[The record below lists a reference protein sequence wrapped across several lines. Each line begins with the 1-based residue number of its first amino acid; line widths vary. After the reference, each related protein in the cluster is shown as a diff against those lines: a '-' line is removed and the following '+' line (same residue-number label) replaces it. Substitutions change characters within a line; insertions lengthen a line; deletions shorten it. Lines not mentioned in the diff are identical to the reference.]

1 VRILHVIPSLDAGDG
16 GPSKAVVEICLASQA
31 FGDRVEIAAT
41 GLGPAPNEIPT
52 HLFPRRGKLDYKF
65 SPDLGRWLDAN
76 VKNYDVLHV
85 HAVFHHSTHL
95 AARAAKRAG
104 VPYLVRPLGTLN
116 DAYSLRQK
124 AWKKRWYLR
133 WIARK
138 ELDSAAALHCTSQP
152 EAEDMRRLGL
162 RAPKVVIP
170 HGLRLEQFEHLPSR
184 GAFRQKTGDTPVIV
198 FFGRVHPKKGFDIL
212 LPALESLD
220 KSASR
225 HRDFQL
231 LVAGPG
237 DEAYIATL
245 KAEAERRG
253 IAGYITWAGMQTGDA
268 RLQPLVDADI
278 FVLPSYNENWGIAVA
293 EAMACGVPVLV
304 SDQVDLCIE
313 VREWRAGL
321 VVACDVGELA
331 TAIARLLD
339 DPALRSECGANG
351 RRFVAQE
358 LPWGRVAGRLHD
370 LYEAARRGKVDE

>member
-1 VRILHVIPSLDAGDG
+1 MRILHVIPSLDAGES
-16 GPSKAVVEICLASQA
+16 GPFKAVAEICLASQA
-31 FGDRVEIAAT
+31 FGDHVEIAAT

-52 HLFPRRGKLDYKF
+52 HLFPRRGEFDYKF
-65 SPDLGRWLDAN
+65 SPELGKWLDAN
-76 VKNYDVLHV
+76 VKSYDVLHV

-95 AARAAKRAG
+95 AARAAKRTG
-104 VPYLVRPLGTLN
+104 MPYIVRPLGTLN
-116 DAYSLRQK
+116 DPDTLPEK

-170 HGLRLEQFEHLPSR
+170 HGLRLEQCERLPPR
-184 GAFRQKTGDTPVIV
+184 GVFRQKTGDTPVIV
-198 FFGRVHPKKGFDIL
+198 FYGRIHPKNGFDLL
-212 LPALESLD
+212 LPALESLT

-225 HRDFQL
+225 HRDFHF

-237 DEAYIATL
+237 DQAYIATL

-253 IAGYITWAGMQTGDA
+253 IAAHITWAGMQTGDA

-293 EAMACGVPVLV
+293 EAMACGIPVLV

-339 DPALRSECGANG
+339 DPVLRAACAANG
-351 RRFVAQE
+351 RRFVGQE
-358 LPWGRVAGRLHD
+358 LRWDHVAGRLHE
-370 LYEAARRGKVDE
+370 LYEAVRRGKVDE